1 MVGSQPLP
9 PLVDRARKEEL
20 ILQKQ
25 VSRRP
30 LARLIKHLQVRQ
42 ATSRILTNNQGF
54 KQSQSNLRQSQS
66 NLPTLIGEVYSI
78 STCSNIILPVP
89 KKIFNSPST
98 CPKILSP
105 ILDLI
110 QLPVTLLTHD
120 PTSCHF
126 TTT

>member
-25 VSRRP
+25 VSSRP
-30 LARLIKHLQVRQ
+30 LARLLKPLQVRQ

-66 NLPTLIGEVYSI
+66 NLPTLIGEV
-78 STCSNIILPVP
+78 C
-89 KKIFNSPST
+89 
-98 CPKILSP
+98 
-105 ILDLI
+105 
-110 QLPVTLLTHD
+110 
-120 PTSCHF
+120 
-126 TTT
+126 